1 MNFKLFPFALAAS
14 FLALAAQA
22 ATPTANAPAPA
33 SDRLKAACMAADF
46 NHDGFVSL
54 EEFHQDVLNSWR
66 ALHPDASGYVVI
78 ADLESIPGMTKD
90 MIARLK
96 RANTNG
102 DGKLS
107 FKEVVTARMA
117 YFEAADT
124 NNDDKLSMQECVDYQ
139 RKMMAEAAKAG
150 KAKK

>member
-1 MNFKLFPFALAAS
+1 MNMKSIPLTLLLGC
-14 FLALAAQA
+14 LALAAQA
-22 ATPTANAPAPA
+22 APNA
-33 SDRLKAACMAADF
+33 SDNLKAACMSADF

-54 EEFHQDVLNSWR
+54 DEFHQDVLNGWR
-66 ALHPDASGYVVI
+66 ALPADTEGYVLI
-78 ADLESIPGMTKD
+78 ADLAAIPGMGRG
-90 MIARLK
+90 IVERLK
-96 RANTNG
+96 SADTDA

-124 NNDDKLSMQECVDYQ
+124 NNDDQLSMQECVDHQ
-139 RKMMAEAAKAG
+139 RKMTGLAG

>member
-1 MNFKLFPFALAAS
+1 MNFKNFHFALGLS
-14 FLALAAQA
+14 LLALAAQA
-22 ATPTANAPAPA
+22 ATPAAKVLAPA
-33 SDRLKAACMAADF
+33 SDHLKAACMAADF
-46 NHDGFVSL
+46 NHDGYVSL
-54 EEFHQDVLNSWR
+54 DEFHQDVLNSWR
-66 ALHPDASGYVVI
+66 ALHPDASGYVII
-78 ADLESIPGMTKD
+78 ADLESVPGMTKG
-90 MIARLK
+90 MLERLK

-124 NNDDKLSMQECVDYQ
+124 NNDDKLSMQECMDYQ
-139 RKMMAEAAKAG
+139 RKMMAETGSTA